1 MDTIEITL
9 KLPAD
14 YVRDA
19 EDFDMLNPDTILAVL
34 RQELDNRIMAFV
46 DAEVK
51 AYRAEKRAEQE
62 NQNKSS

>member
-62 NQNKSS
+62 NQTKSS

>member
-34 RQELDNRIMAFV
+34 RQELDNQIMAFV

-62 NQNKSS
+62 NQTKSS

>member
-1 MDTIEITL
+1 MTDSIEITL

-14 YVRDA
+14 FVHDA
-19 EDFDMLNPDTILAVL
+19 EDFDMLNPDTMLRVL
-34 RQELDNRIMAFV
+34 RQELDNRIMTFV

-62 NQNKSS
+62 KNKIS

>member
-19 EDFDMLNPDTILAVL
+19 QDFDMLNPDTILAVL

-51 AYRAEKRAEQE
+51 AYRAEKRAEE
-62 NQNKSS
+62 

>member
-19 EDFDMLNPDTILAVL
+19 QDFDMLNPDTILAVL

-51 AYRAEKRAEQE
+51 AYRAEKRAEQN
-62 NQNKSS
+62 NQTQSS

>member
-1 MDTIEITL
+1 MTDTIEITL

-14 YVRDA
+14 FVHDA
-19 EDFDMLNPDTILAVL
+19 EDFDMLNPETILHVL

-51 AYRAEKRAEQE
+51 AYRAEKRTEQE
-62 NQNKSS
+62 KNKNS

>member
-19 EDFDMLNPDTILAVL
+19 EDFDMLNPETILAVL
-34 RQELDNRIMAFV
+34 RDELDNRIMAFV

-62 NQNKSS
+62 KN

>member
-1 MDTIEITL
+1 MTDSIEITL

-14 YVRDA
+14 FVRDA
-19 EDFDMLNPDTILAVL
+19 EDFDMLNPETILVVL

-51 AYRAEKRAEQE
+51 AYRAEKRAEE
-62 NQNKSS
+62 EKNKHS

>member
-1 MDTIEITL
+1 MTDTIEITL

-19 EDFDMLNPDTILAVL
+19 EDFDMLNPETILHVL
-34 RQELDNRIMAFV
+34 RDELDNRIMAFV

-51 AYRAEKRAEQE
+51 AYRAEKRAEE
-62 NQNKSS
+62 EKNKNS